1 MENYDC
7 FGNYFKE
14 DKLVEG
20 FSHHTYT
27 DRYCL
32 GEGSHIYK
40 RINLEKR
47 DILKKNPCNNC
58 WCKNNEKFDKL
69 DNHHKY
75 LYCKKGMRS
84 DKDIAKVIEEVKNK
98 IKKYDRIML
107 LKKNLQKIENNEKF
121 IKQIEDGKVKDVN
134 EKELN
139 VTFNKSKSITENLI
153 KYDKLIEDKKKNL
166 EQKLE
171 KALDE
176 EEEQEEK
183 DIISEQKEIDEMN
196 KKEIDL
202 IRKSSDNIINEIT
215 KLKLTEQE
223 KSMSI
228 IKLNEELE
236 EELVEIKRLKKLFTD
251 NKDNLMETKNLLF
264 KCNNV
269 MAGKL
274 VCPNYNITFFVILAL
289 MIIFVGYIYMN
300 HYDKVFTF

>member
-1 MENYDC
+1 
-7 FGNYFKE
+7 
-14 DKLVEG
+14 
-20 FSHHTYT
+20 
-27 DRYCL
+27 
-32 GEGSHIYK
+32 
-40 RINLEKR
+40 
-47 DILKKNPCNNC
+47 
-58 WCKNNEKFDKL
+58 
-69 DNHHKY
+69 
-75 LYCKKGMRS
+75 MRR
-84 DKDIAKVIEEVKNK
+84 KNK

-107 LKKNLQKIENNEKF
+107 LKKNLQKIEDNEKF
-121 IKQIEDGKVKDVN
+121 IKQIEDGKVKDVD

-139 VTFNKSKSITENLI
+139 VTFNKSKSITENLV
-153 KYDKLIEDKKKNL
+153 KYDKMIEDKKKML

-171 KALDE
+171 KVLDE

-196 KKEIDL
+196 KKEIDM
-202 IRKSSDNIINEIT
+202 IRKSSDKIVSEIT

-269 MAGKL
+269 MAEKL
-274 VCPNYNITFFVILAL
+274 VCPNYNITFFVILGL
-289 MIIFVGYIYMN
+289 MIIYVGYIYLN
-300 HYDKVFTF
+300 HYEKVFSF